1 MRAFQIS
8 FGALADDIEDQ
19 LRPQGLTLGSRA
31 SMIHRAAENIS
42 FLAIHQFLTDSEK
55 DRSRKRLMK
64 EIKAAVKV
72 IPGDN
77 QQ

>member
-1 MRAFQIS
+1 MSAFQIA

-19 LRPQGLTLGSRA
+19 LRPQGLTLGSRT

-42 FLAIHQFLTDSEK
+42 YLAIHGLLTDNEK
-55 DRSRKRLMK
+55 DRARKRLMK
-64 EIKAAVKV
+64 EIKVAVKA

-77 QQ
+77 Q